1 MRVAIGGIEH
11 ETNTYAT
18 SSMGPTTLQRFA
30 TLRGEEFARTAGTR
44 TTLGGFADAAER
56 IGCELVPTL
65 WAMAGPS
72 GTIERATYD
81 ALRSEL
87 LDRLSDAGP
96 VDAVVLS
103 LHGAGVVDGVDD
115 LESDLVVGV
124 RTVVGEIPIVNIL
137 FSSRSNQTTQS
148 NLIFFITPKIMDPTR
163 GRRRLITPV
172 APETDEDDEILGTE
186 EKNR

>member
-30 TLRGEEFARTAGTR
+30 TLRGDEFARTAGTR

-56 IGCELVPTL
+56 VGCELVPTL

-103 LHGAGVVDGVDD
+103 LHGAGVVDSVDD

-124 RTVVGEIPIVNIL
+124 RTVVGEIPIV
-137 FSSRSNQTTQS
+137 TTLDLRPELVAVER
-148 NLIFFITPKIMDPTR
+148 NRDLVPRDRRAETR
-163 GRRRLITPV
+163 L
-172 APETDEDDEILGTE
+172 E
-186 EKNR
+186 EGDQLEVVTLVGGG